1 MRFALLIL
9 GLIAT
14 APIAAEPPTL
24 SPAERAEIHG
34 QLDRRWS
41 MLAGEPKANLGVR
54 ELFAFGLEAAGSG
67 WHPER
72 LAQVYALAGRFQD
85 RTPGSRSRGNFRW
98 AFGDAAVNDANAV
111 EFTMEM
117 AALTLAFYR
126 ADLAPEARDLLTGI
140 VGEAIPALRAQRVTE
155 EYTNIF
161 LIRCWN
167 CIALGEA
174 QGDADLAAFGY
185 AQLLRWHEVTARN
198 GIGEYN
204 SPTYTGV
211 TLDAL
216 GLIARWARQPAGRTL
231 AESGLGLVWSS
242 IAANWSEP
250 GQRLGGAHSRDYD
263 YLTGHGRVEAHAQAA
278 GWLPAER
285 SVPGDVLPL
294 APSVFWQYAQWTP
307 PAAWRVAAGST
318 VPRTVVERVG
328 AQPWQRLVHYVG
340 RHFCLGS
347 AGATYGNM
355 DQPVVMCFPGGERV
369 PMLSLFLDGRGDPYG
384 NRRIAA
390 GGHQKSLHLTPVL
403 ASVQRGPEV
412 LVALSL
418 DPAGKN
424 LGHRRE
430 DLTQLATQLVL
441 PRMDAIFCAGHPAP
455 ASGFPIPLDTAV
467 VAVKGDVALGIRILV
482 ASGEGGAVAPCAWID
497 DGGATGACR
506 ITLTHA
512 PGVPTQ
518 RATAALWLRAVEG
531 LDAAGVAAFATEFA
545 AAKAVAD
552 QHPGQLRLDVAGCQG
567 PLTLALDLARGERII
582 LTGGEP
588 PIAGLLQVNGV
599 EIGRPFML
607 VPEMPGSGP

>member
-1 MRFALLIL
+1 MLLRLLPLMLIL
-9 GLIAT
+9 TGLF
-14 APIAAEPPTL
+14 AAEPLTL
-24 SPAERAEIHG
+24 SAAARAEIHG
-34 QLDRRWS
+34 RLDRRWS
-41 MLAGEPKANLGVR
+41 ALAGEPKPNQGVR

-72 LAQVYALAGRFQD
+72 LAQIYALAGRFQD
-85 RTPGSRSRGNFRW
+85 RTPGSRTRGNFRW
-98 AFGDAAVNDANAV
+98 TYGDTAVNDANAV

-117 AALTLAFYR
+117 AALTLAFHR
-126 ADLAPEARDLLTGI
+126 ADLAPEARALLTGI
-140 VGEAIPALRAQRVTE
+140 VGEAIPALRAHRVKE

-161 LIRCWN
+161 LIQCWN
-167 CIALGEA
+167 CIALGET
-174 QGDADLAAFGY
+174 QGDPDLAAFGY
-185 AQLLRWHEVTARN
+185 AQLARWRDVTARN

-211 TLDAL
+211 ALDAL
-216 GLIARWARQPAGRTL
+216 GLIARWAQQPAGRAL

-263 YLTGHGRVEAHAQAA
+263 YLTGHGRVEAHVQAA
-278 GWLPAER
+278 GWLPVER
-285 SVPGDVLPL
+285 KVPGDVLPL
-294 APSVFWQYAQWTP
+294 APSIFWQYAQWTP
-307 PAAWRVAAGST
+307 PAAWRAAAGSA

-340 RHFCLGS
+340 RHFSLGS

-355 DQPVVMCFPGGERV
+355 DKPVVMCFPGGERV
-369 PMLSLFLDGRGDPYG
+369 PMLNLFLDGRGDPYG

-390 GGHQKSLHLTPVL
+390 GGHQKSLHLTPFL

-418 DPAGKN
+418 DPAAKN
-424 LGHRRE
+424 IGHRRE
-430 DLTQLATQLVL
+430 DLTQLATHLVL
-441 PRMDAIFCAGHPAP
+441 PRMDAVFCAGQPAP
-455 ASGFPIPLDTAV
+455 AAGFPIPLDTTV
-467 VAVKGDVALGIRILV
+467 IAVKGDVALGIRILV
-482 ASGEGGAVAPCAWID
+482 ASGENGTAAPIAWID

-531 LDAAGVAAFATEFA
+531 VDAAGVAAFAAEFA
-545 AAKAVAD
+545 AAKAMVD
-552 QHPGQLRLDVAGCQG
+552 QAPGQVRLDVAGRQG
-567 PLTLALDLARGERII
+567 PLTMALDLVRGER
-582 LTGGEP
+582 LVLSGGEP
-588 PIAGLLQVNGV
+588 AIAGLLEVDGV
-599 EIGRPFML
+599 EIGRPFL
-607 VPEMPGSGP
+607 PLPTP